1 MKLQAVIICSMLFLV
16 GCAAM
21 GIDQRLEERSDVF
34 GIKVTSN
41 PSDAEIYINDRL
53 VARTPAEN
61 VPLAIQYN
69 YWVNPFAL
77 GGVSYGMKDSYIL
90 RMSKQGYDNAVEPI
104 VFKDTGQSYVPVKSE
119 YHFELKETGK

>member
-1 MKLQAVIICSMLFLV
+1 MKRIICLFSVLFLT

-21 GIDQRLEERSDVF
+21 GIDQRIEERSEVF
-34 GIKVTSN
+34 GLKVTSN
-41 PSDAEIYINDRL
+41 PADAEIYINDRL

-69 YWVNPFAL
+69 YWVNPLAL

-90 RMSKQGYDNAVEPI
+90 RVSKSGYENAVEPI
-104 VFKDTGQSYVPVKSE
+104 VFKDAGQAYIPAKTE
-119 YHFELKETGK
+119 YHFELKELGH